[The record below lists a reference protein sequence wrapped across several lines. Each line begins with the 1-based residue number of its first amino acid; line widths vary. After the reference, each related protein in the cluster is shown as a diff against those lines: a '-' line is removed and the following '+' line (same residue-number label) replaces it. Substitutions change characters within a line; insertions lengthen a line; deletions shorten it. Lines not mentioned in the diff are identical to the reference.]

1 MMIVIKRG
9 LDIKRSKKAIYS
21 SFLIL
26 IRRHDFSE
34 ISVQD
39 IIDDCGYS
47 RACFYHTFED
57 KHNMPVIFVQDE
69 AKAYIDY
76 FITGF
81 LSAKS
86 LGNKED
92 IYLKAGISAF
102 EFIYSEKDFY
112 EALILGRIPGQNKDS
127 FFKFAND
134 YFIEKASYPIE
145 KKYSDININ
154 LYISSMTAI
163 MGSFIEFWVK
173 ENFEHSPEY
182 MEEQLMLFLNTVGKT
197 DFVEA

>member
-1 MMIVIKRG
+1 MKKTG
-9 LDIKRSKKAIYS
+9 LNIARSKKAIYN
-21 SFLIL
+21 SFYELVKK
-26 IRRHDFSE
+26 RDFSE

-39 IIDDCGYS
+39 ILDNCGYS
-47 RACFYHTFED
+47 RSCFYHNFED
-57 KHNMPVIFVQDE
+57 KYNMLTILVQDE

-92 IYLKAGISAF
+92 IYSKAGISAF

-112 EALILGRIPGQNKDS
+112 ETLILGRIPGQGKDS

-145 KKYSDININ
+145 KKYPDININ